1 MRTDRKKNK
10 GKRTIGIVAGIA
22 VAVLAVV
29 LILVLAGGEA
39 PDNNDVI
46 PGNGIAAVV
55 NGSEITAAEVAAMR
69 TRLYQTQGTWLEL
82 EQVLEQ
88 LIIERLLY
96 GEAEQAGHVPTV
108 EATER
113 ELLVRLALMGLIR
126 DDLEETLEW
135 QGLSYE
141 EYLQRFQRD
150 LAIDAYM
157 SEAIEVSEE
166 EARQFYEDLKEAGDE
181 LAPFEE
187 MRSEILFFLTQEKV
201 VFLIEELRDKAEIEY
216 RSSEDAG

>member
-1 MRTDRKKNK
+1 MRVDRKR
-10 GKRTIGIVAGIA
+10 GRIIGMVAGIA

-29 LILVLAGGEA
+29 LVLVLAGGEA
-39 PDNNDVI
+39 PDNDDVI
-46 PGNGIAAVV
+46 PGNDVVAVV
-55 NGSEITAAEVAAMR
+55 NGAEITRTEVAAMR
-69 TRLYQTQGTWLEL
+69 TRLFQTQGIWLEP

-96 GEAEQAGHVPTV
+96 RQAEEAGHVPTV

-126 DDLEETLEW
+126 DDLEETLEQ

-157 SEAIEVSEE
+157 AEAIEVSEE
-166 EARQFYEDLKEAGDE
+166 EARQFYEELKEAGEE

-187 MRSEILFFLTQEKV
+187 VKSEILYFLTQEKV
-201 VFLIEELRDKAEIEY
+201 VFLIEELREGAEIEY
-216 RSSEDAG
+216 LSIETAG